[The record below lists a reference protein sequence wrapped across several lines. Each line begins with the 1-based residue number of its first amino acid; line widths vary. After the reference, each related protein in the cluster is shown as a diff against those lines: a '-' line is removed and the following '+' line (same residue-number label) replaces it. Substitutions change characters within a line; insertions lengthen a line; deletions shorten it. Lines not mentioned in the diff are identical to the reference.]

1 MGSKGGVVALASH
14 QRCPGSNPG
23 VEDAICGLSLLL
35 FLSLAPRSFSPG
47 TPLFLK
53 ANTSKFNSIWN
64 ARTRFNEF
72 LRTAKCSVGKQLQLQ
87 TTLIL
92 GSSIPLQLPGIRL
105 RRLRALN
112 FSLSPP
118 A

>member
-1 MGSKGGVVALASH
+1 MGSKGGAVAPASH
-14 QRCPGSNPG
+14 QHCPGSNPG
-23 VEDAICGLSLLL
+23 VDDAICGLSLLL

-53 ANTSKFNSIWN
+53 ADTSKFNSVWN
-64 ARTRFNEF
+64 ARTRLNEF

-87 TTLIL
+87 STIL
-92 GSSIPLQLPGIRL
+92 GSSIPLQLPGIGL
-105 RRLRALN
+105 TRLRALN
-112 FSLSPP
+112 FSLSLS

>member
-1 MGSKGGVVALASH
+1 MGSKDGALASASH
-14 QRCPGSNPG
+14 QGCPGSNPG

-105 RRLRALN
+105 TMLRALN
-112 FSLSPP
+112 FSLSPL

>member
-1 MGSKGGVVALASH
+1 MGSKGGAVAPASH

-23 VEDAICGLSLLL
+23 VDDAICGLLL
-35 FLSLAPRSFSPG
+35 FLSLAPRRFSPG

-53 ANTSKFNSIWN
+53 VNTSKFNSIWN

-87 TTLIL
+87 TTIL
-92 GSSIPLQLPGIRL
+92 GSSIPLQLPGIGL
-105 RRLRALN
+105 ARLRALN
-112 FSLSPP
+112 FSLSPS